1 MDAVSFREMALED
14 LLDAFASTDPVPGGG
29 SAAALAGA
37 VGTSLLLMVA
47 GIPKTKTGA
56 PEETADLAEASSRL
70 HPLRDQ
76 LLELVD
82 RDSNAYTQVMD
93 ALKLPKTSDAEKAA
107 RKQAID
113 AATRAATETPLDTM
127 RACQQALRGAV
138 IVASNGNRRTTSDV
152 GVGVELLLAALRGKQ
167 FDRLRVGGGC
177 DRARSVSPHIHIVV
191 IERNLQLLRLRHDV
205 VLDVIGRGVRAERH
219 QFLHCILQL
228 VVPGRSETCAYHG
241 VDQRDRDEQLDDG
254 LHESGCR
261 VQKDPAYLLLFG
273 AYPSN
278 P

>member
-82 RDSNAYTQVMD
+82 RDSDAYTQVMD

-138 IVASNGNRRTTSDV
+138 IIATNGNRRTTSDV
-152 GVGVELLLAALRGKQ
+152 GVGVELLLAALRGARMNVDINLSALDDKPYVE
-167 FDRLRVGGGC
+167 RVTEEADELVSDGER
-177 DRARSVSPHIHIVV
+177 DAERAR
-191 IERNLQLLRLRHDV
+191 
-205 VLDVIGRGVRAERH
+205 RA
-219 QFLHCILQL
+219 LA
-228 VVPGRSETCAYHG
+228 G
-241 VDQRDRDEQLDDG
+241 
-254 LHESGCR
+254 
-261 VQKDPAYLLLFG
+261 
-273 AYPSN
+273 
-278 P
+278 